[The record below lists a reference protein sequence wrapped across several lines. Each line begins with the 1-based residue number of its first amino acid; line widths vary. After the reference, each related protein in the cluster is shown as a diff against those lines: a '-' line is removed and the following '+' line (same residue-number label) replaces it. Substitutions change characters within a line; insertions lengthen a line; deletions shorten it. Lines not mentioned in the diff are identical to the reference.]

1 MCKPQIRTEQRAA
14 ISREHMIVIIC
25 NRSRESETALLRKK
39 TGPRIAGLFEF
50 MCAY

>member
-1 MCKPQIRTEQRAA
+1 MCRPQIRADQCAA
-14 ISREHMIVIIC
+14 ISREHMIVIIW
-25 NRSRESETALLRKK
+25 NRSRESDTALLRKK